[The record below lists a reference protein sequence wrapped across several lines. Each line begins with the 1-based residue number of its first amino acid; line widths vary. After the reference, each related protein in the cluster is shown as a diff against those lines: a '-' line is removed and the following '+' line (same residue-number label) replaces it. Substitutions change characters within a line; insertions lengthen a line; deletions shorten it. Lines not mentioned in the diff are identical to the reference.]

1 MRGDFLIAII
11 SLLMAFL
18 MYLADISR
26 SRFINIKNHKYIDSL
41 LIGLAQS
48 FAIIPGVSRSGI
60 TISIALILGWERSDA
75 AKYSFIL
82 GIPAISL
89 AAIVEFIFSIN
100 KFSTFNF
107 FPLAVGLLSTF
118 LSSLF
123 AIDFLSKYF
132 SSHGM
137 RIFIYY
143 RLFFGILIL
152 INL

>member
-1 MRGDFLIAII
+1 
-11 SLLMAFL
+11 MAFL
-18 MYLADISR
+18 MYVADISR
-26 SRFINIKNHKYIDSL
+26 SRFINIKNHKYLDSL

-60 TISIALILGWERSDA
+60 TISTALILGWERSDA

-89 AAIVEFIFSIN
+89 AAIVEFIFSID
-100 KFSTFNF
+100 KFSTFKF

-123 AIDFLSKYF
+123 AIDFLIKYF

-143 RLFFGILIL
+143 RLLFGILIL